1 MHIQDYNAESIT
13 VLEGLSAVRKRPAM
27 YIGSTDIHGVHHLVY
42 EVVDNSIDEAMAG
55 YCDRIQVHV
64 HLDNSLTITD
74 NGRGIPVDIHSK
86 ENRPAVEVVLTVLH
100 AGGKFD
106 NQSYKVS
113 GGLHGVGISV
123 VNALSEFLEVTIRR
137 DGTKYFQ
144 TYKKGVPTSTLQ
156 ITGQTD
162 KTGTTIH
169 FRPDEEIF
177 EDLVINYQTLSKRFE
192 ELAYLN
198 SGIEIQ
204 LSDDRSQEQQ
214 VFKSEGGIISFV
226 QHINESESPVHK
238 IIYGRSEVEENIIE
252 FALQYHSS
260 FKSNIYSFANNIR
273 TKEGGTHLSG
283 FKIALTRNLN
293 AYIQNSDLPK
303 KLQQKLSGDD
313 VLEGLSAIISVKLPD
328 PQFEGQTKTKLGNSE
343 LSAQVANAVGEHFNT
358 YLHEHPKE
366 AKDIVEKVVDAARAR
381 EAARKAKDLVRRKSA
396 LSDSALPGKLADCQS
411 KDPRQSELFIVEG
424 DSAGGSAKQGRDPK
438 CQAILPLRGKILN
451 VEKTRL
457 DKMLENKEIQH
468 LITAMG
474 AGLGNN
480 GLDLSK
486 LRYHKIIIMTDADVD
501 GAHIRTLLLTFFYR
515 QFLQLI
521 QDGYLYIAQPPL
533 YRVHKSKFEKFI
545 ADEQE
550 LKQFLLQRISQE
562 MSVRT
567 PNGDVYAGQELIDLL
582 QKISLLQDKLKE
594 AVNIGLQEELFL
606 AIVHFHGQLSP
617 ALFSSTDPD
626 QDQEHQAME
635 HSSLLQDFET
645 YIYDQGFE
653 LRITKAEM
661 EDVLRYF
668 VHFVDRN
675 NRQVRLGVEFFN
687 SKLYR
692 QARQTV
698 QELLEISKD
707 SQFSVV
713 LKNGQE
719 KEVFSVFELLSFVL
733 AEADKGISI
742 QRYKGLGEMNP
753 EQLWSTTMN
762 AENRNLLQVRIE
774 EAEEADALFS
784 KLMGENVEPRRE
796 FIERNALAVEELD
809 I

>member
-1 MHIQDYNAESIT
+1 MQAKAYNAESIT

-42 EVVDNSIDEAMAG
+42 EVVDNCIDEAMAG
-55 YCDRIQVHV
+55 YCDRIQVHI
-64 HLDNSLTITD
+64 HLDNSLTISD
-74 NGRGIPVDIHSK
+74 NGRGIPADMHPK

-137 DGTKYFQ
+137 EGNKYFQ
-144 TYKKGVPTSTLQ
+144 TYQKGVPVTSLQ
-156 ITGQTD
+156 EQGQTD

-177 EDLVINYQTLSKRFE
+177 EDLVLSYQTLSKRFE

-204 LSDDRSQEQQ
+204 LRDDRTQQEE
-214 VFKSEGGIISFV
+214 VFKSDGGLISFV
-226 QHINESESPVHK
+226 QHINESESPVHN
-238 IIYGRSEVEENIIE
+238 IIHGQGEVEDNIIE
-252 FALQYHSS
+252 FALQYHASY
-260 FKSNIYSFANNIR
+260 KSNIHSFANNIR

-283 FKIALTRNLN
+283 FKNALTRNLN
-293 AYIQNSDLPK
+293 AYIQSSDLPK
-303 KLQQKLSGDD
+303 KLQQKISGDD
-313 VLEGLSAIISVKLPD
+313 VLEGLSAVVSVKLPD

-343 LSAQVANAVGEHFNT
+343 ISAHVSNVVGEHLHT
-358 YLHEHPKE
+358 YLQEHPKE
-366 AKDIVEKVVDAARAR
+366 AKDIVEKVVDTARAR

-411 KDPRQSELFIVEG
+411 KDPKQSELFIVEG

-438 CQAILPLRGKILN
+438 FQAILPLRGKILN

-480 GLDLSK
+480 GLDLEK

-515 QFLQLI
+515 QFFELI

-545 ADEQE
+545 ADEPE
-550 LKQFLLQRISQE
+550 LKEFLLQRISQE
-562 MSVRT
+562 LKVRT
-567 PNGDVYAGQELIDLL
+567 PDGAEYQGQDLVQLL
-582 QKISLLQDKLKE
+582 QQISKLQDKLRE
-594 AVNIGLQEELFL
+594 ALNIGLQEELFL
-606 AIVHFHGQLSP
+606 SIVQYPDQLSP
-617 ALFSSTDPD
+617 ALFSSPEGE
-626 QDQEHQAME
+626 QDLFQDFQSYIQEHGF
-635 HSSLLQDFET
+635 SLRLSQ
-645 YIYDQGFE
+645 
-653 LRITKAEM
+653 AEM
-661 EDVLRYF
+661 EDVTRHF
-668 VHFVDRN
+668 VHFVDKN

-687 SKLYR
+687 SKLYKHSR
-692 QARQTV
+692 GIV
-698 QELLEISKD
+698 QQLRDISQDFSFNVVHKD
-707 SQFSVV
+707 
-713 LKNGQE
+713 GRE
-719 KEVFSVFELLSFVL
+719 KEIPSYFELLSFVL
-733 AEADKGISI
+733 SEADKGISI

-753 EQLWSTTMN
+753 EQLWSTTMHQ
-762 AENRNLLQVRIE
+762 ENRNLLQVRIE
-774 EAEEADALFS
+774 EAEEADALFR

-796 FIERNALAVEELD
+796 FIEKNALAVEELD